1 MSNNNED
8 VKVTYVDDDGIEEEI
23 HGVRDVF
30 FKDTKKRRTIRKI
43 KGVIAPL
50 CVLIFLAIGLFVPN
64 SWGKAWLVFLAIPI
78 SEIFFSALNATSK
91 AKVMYITL
99 MGCIIAYIGL
109 SVFLQ
114 WKGFEYA
121 WLKSLIIFLFIPIV
135 SAIVR

>member
-1 MSNNNED
+1 MSNSNED
-8 VKVTYVDDDGIEEEI
+8 VKVTYVDDDGVVEDVQGI
-23 HGVRDVF
+23 RDVF
-30 FKDTKKRRTIRKI
+30 CKDTKKRRTIRKI

-78 SEIFFSALNATSK
+78 SEIFFSALNATNK

-99 MGCIIAYIGL
+99 MGCILVYFGL
-109 SVFLQ
+109 SFFLQ
-114 WKGFEYA
+114 WQGIEYA
-121 WLKSLIIFLFIPIV
+121 WLKSLIVFLFIPIV